1 MDCAQAHAAWF
12 ARLGEGAPRIE
23 TERLILRMWQLGDF
37 ERYFGLFGDAEAARH
52 MGGASTRGVAW
63 RRFVQIP
70 GAWSLQGFGMFAV
83 EEKSSGR
90 WVGQAGPWQ
99 PDGWPGAEIGYA
111 FHPDAQG
118 QGYATEACS
127 AAIDWAFDALGW
139 SEVIH
144 SIGID
149 NRASQRVAEKLGSA
163 IQRRIDNEAPFEGY
177 VVDVWGQ
184 RREHW
189 LARKPLS

>member
-1 MDCAQAHAAWF
+1 MLHAV
-12 ARLGEGAPRIE
+12 LTI
-23 TERLILRMWQLGDF
+23 
-37 ERYFGLFGDAEAARH
+37 
-52 MGGASTRGVAW
+52 
-63 RRFVQIP
+63 RR
-70 GAWSLQGFGMFAV
+70 
-83 EEKSSGR
+83 SSI
-90 WVGQAGPWQ
+90 
-99 PDGWPGAEIGYA
+99 AEIRAHEHGLCEMNVRET
-111 FHPDAQG
+111 HG
-118 QGYATEACS
+118 RS

-163 IQRRIDNEAPFEGY
+163 IQRRIDNEAPFEGC

>member
-23 TERLILRMWQLGDF
+23 TERFILRMWQVGDF
-37 ERYFGLFGDAEAARH
+37 ER
-52 MGGASTRGVAW
+52 
-63 RRFVQIP
+63 
-70 GAWSLQGFGMFAV
+70 
-83 EEKSSGR
+83 
-90 WVGQAGPWQ
+90 
-99 PDGWPGAEIGYA
+99 

-127 AAIDWAFDALGW
+127 AAIDWAFGALGW

-149 NRASQRVAEKLGSA
+149 NRASQRVAEKLGST